1 MSLKIFSH
9 SVLVA
14 LASVIIWA
22 CPQAQAASSMSIKA
36 STDSAT
42 LVMGDRVTV
51 NVEVVKGQHPGTI
64 VDMPQKKHDYYG
76 LEMIEWAC
84 DSTDLGNGRTQL
96 NYHIIFQAFD
106 PMELLTLPPFRYAAE
121 GDTVSSDILTFKVY
135 PVDLSP
141 ELGDVNN
148 PDSLTIHPS
157 ELPQTL
163 PARWYDFVPD
173 WWIWVVIGILVIA
186 LAYVV
191 WMLYKKNGPAIF
203 TPKKPISPY
212 DLAVQRLASL
222 KDRRLLEQ
230 GQTKTY
236 YTDLIDIM
244 RSYLDG
250 RFGINAMEMTS
261 TQILRKLRENKETH
275 LSAAQM
281 EQVLQLADIV
291 KFAAANPTAEEG
303 QRTFNTIA
311 QFLESTKPEPEPE
324 ADAKDAANVKQK
336 NEDRTPKIQK

>member
-1 MSLKIFSH
+1 MSLRFLRIVFAATLLLGLLC
-9 SVLVA
+9 SV
-14 LASVIIWA
+14 
-22 CPQAQAASSMSIKA
+22 PQARGASPISIKA

-42 LVMGDRVTV
+42 LVMGDCVTV
-51 NVEVVKGQHPGTI
+51 NLEVVKGGHEGAI
-64 VDMPQKKHDYYG
+64 VDMPKKKQDYYG

-84 DSTDLGNGRTQL
+84 DSIDLGNGRTQL

-106 PMELLTLPPFRYAAE
+106 PMELLTLPPFRYAAQ

-141 ELGDVNN
+141 ELGDINN
-148 PDSLTIHPS
+148 IDSLTIHPA
-157 ELPQTL
+157 ELPQAIR
-163 PARWYDFVPD
+163 ARWYDFIPD
-173 WWIWVVIGILVIA
+173 WWIWVLIGLLAIA
-186 LAYVV
+186 LALVV
-191 WMLYKKNGPAIF
+191 WKLYKKNGPAIF
-203 TPKKPISPY
+203 TVRKPIPPY
-212 DLAVQRLASL
+212 ELALQRLAEL
-222 KDRRLLEQ
+222 KDRKLLEQ

-244 RSYLDG
+244 RNYLDG

-261 TQILRKLRENKETH
+261 TQIMRKLRENKETH

-303 QRTFNTIA
+303 LRTFNTVA
-311 QFLESTKPEPEPE
+311 QFLESTKPAPEPKPE
-324 ADAKDAANVKQK
+324 LKTEN
-336 NEDRTPKIQK
+336 

>member
-1 MSLKIFSH
+1 MSVKYFQKILIAAF
-9 SVLVA
+9 A
-14 LASVIIWA
+14 LALSWIPSTVSA
-22 CPQAQAASSMSIKA
+22 KGAMSIKA
-36 STDSAT
+36 TTDSAT

-51 NVEVVKGQHPGTI
+51 NVEVIKGQHPGTI
-64 VDMPQKKHDYYG
+64 VDMPKKKQDYHG

-84 DSTDLGNGRTQL
+84 DSSDIGNGRTQL
-96 NYHIIFQAFD
+96 NYHLIFQAFD
-106 PMELLTLPPFRYAAE
+106 PMDVLTLPPFRYASE

-148 PDSLTIHPS
+148 VDSLTIHPS
-157 ELPQTL
+157 EPPLAL
-163 PARWYDFVPD
+163 KSIWYDYIPD
-173 WWIWVVIGILVIA
+173 WWLWVFLGILVLA
-186 LAYVV
+186 LAYVG
-191 WMLYKKNGPAIF
+191 WKLYKKNGPAIF
-203 TPKKPISPY
+203 TPRKPIPPY
-212 DLAVQRLASL
+212 ELAVQRLAAL
-222 KDRRLLEQ
+222 KDRKLLEQ

-244 RSYLDG
+244 RGYLDG

-291 KFAAANPTAEEG
+291 KFAAANPTPEEG
-303 QRTFNTIA
+303 LRTFNTIA
-311 QFLESTKPEPEPE
+311 QFLESTKPAPEPE
-324 ADAKDAANVKQK
+324 EEASTDKGKKTTKGNKK
-336 NEDRTPKIQK
+336 